1 MFINKWHL
9 LEDFNPCIK
18 DDVFFFAPES
28 GVYAGRY
35 MGDHFEMADGSKIK
49 ESTVKA
55 WRYVN
60 PYGNKDRYPVNG
72 ERIAISLKEGVFT
85 GIYNDQQGK
94 LGVVEVDPVYTG
106 EDYNIEN
113 SVDFCDCKDKWSEVP
128 EAPTTEMYADNSV
141 DGTSETHWK
150 AMEIEPEDVNIEN
163 FPGKN
168 VEGNEPVNDST
179 LEAEMGQVTPTL
191 ETDAQTETEV
201 GEIKVDPNTGIPEHD
216 TWSAVSYNGTIKN
229 YD

>member
-60 PYGNKDRYPVNG
+60 PYGNKDREEVYYKLTANQKG
-72 ERIAISLKEGVFT
+72 GRYNN
-85 GIYNDQQGK
+85 YNDFSEALK
-94 LGVVEVDPVYTG
+94 AVV
-106 EDYNIEN
+106 
-113 SVDFCDCKDKWSEVP
+113 
-128 EAPTTEMYADNSV
+128 DNA
-141 DGTSETHWK
+141 TITAFANET
-150 AMEIEPEDVNIEN
+150 V
-163 FPGKN
+163 
-168 VEGNEPVNDST
+168 
-179 LEAEMGQVTPTL
+179 
-191 ETDAQTETEV
+191 
-201 GEIKVDPNTGIPEHD
+201 
-216 TWSAVSYNGTIKN
+216 
-229 YD
+229 